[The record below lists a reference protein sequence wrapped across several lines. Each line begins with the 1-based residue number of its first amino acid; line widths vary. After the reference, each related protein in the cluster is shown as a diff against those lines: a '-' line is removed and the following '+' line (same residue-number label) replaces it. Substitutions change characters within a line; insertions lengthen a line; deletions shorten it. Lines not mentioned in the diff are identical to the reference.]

1 MNKKEFKFY
10 KTHFGDEICE
20 HNHIETPN
28 QLLLFL
34 EKYKFIIYGFNID
47 YFFELMQNI
56 MNIISEFLMKKV
68 EENFSIE
75 I

>member
-28 QLLLFL
+28 ELLLFL
-34 EKYKFIIYGFNID
+34 EKYKFIIYAFNID
-47 YFFELMQNI
+47 YFFELM
-56 MNIISEFLMKKV
+56 
-68 EENFSIE
+68 
-75 I
+75 